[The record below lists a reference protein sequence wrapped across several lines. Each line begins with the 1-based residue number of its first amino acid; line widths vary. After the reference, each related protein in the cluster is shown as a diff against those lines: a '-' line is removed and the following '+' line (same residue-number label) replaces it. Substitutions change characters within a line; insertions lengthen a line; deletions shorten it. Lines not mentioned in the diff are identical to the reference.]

1 MFTLPSVNAPAAFD
15 WFCLPCFLKSFA
27 SSFQTFP
34 RLVKVFVVDNTY
46 GIFAILKTCLA
57 SSFCLR
63 NLLSKLTFNP
73 SWNFCPGVLVLV
85 FPDVIFNTNEHRCT
99 LIGLLQQTITRYK
112 LRHAGGQAHYYSRSG
127 TFRPRPR

>member
-1 MFTLPSVNAPAAFD
+1 MQALCRFFYFWCRMFTLPSVNAPAAFD

-85 FPDVIFNTNEHRCT
+85 FPDVIFNRFVCSDKPV
-99 LIGLLQQTITRYK
+99 R
-112 LRHAGGQAHYYSRSG
+112 
-127 TFRPRPR
+127 TFRSCLWFTPNLRKY